1 MKINQVLLQ
10 PLLTEKSTNLVK
22 LKQYSFLVAQTA
34 DKDQV
39 KETIEKIYKVKV
51 SQIRISVRKG
61 KIKRVGRKGM
71 SKKSP
76 NRKIAIVSLKEG
88 KIDLFPQA

>member
-22 LKQYSFLVAQTA
+22 MKQYSFLVAEDA
-34 DKDQV
+34 NKDQL
-39 KETIEKIYKVKV
+39 KTTIEKIYQVKV
-51 SQIRISVRKG
+51 SNVRIIVRKG
-61 KIKRVGRKGM
+61 KIRRVGRKGVA
-71 SKKSP
+71 KKTS
-76 NRKIAIVSLKEG
+76 NQKIAIVSLKEG

>member
-22 LKQYSFLVAQTA
+22 LKQYSFLVAEDA
-34 DKDQV
+34 NKDQL
-39 KETIEKIYKVKV
+39 KETIEKIYQVKV
-51 SQIRISVRKG
+51 DQVRIIVRKG
-61 KIKRVGRKGM
+61 KIKRVGRKGIA
-71 SKKSP
+71 KKTS
-76 NRKIAIVSLKEG
+76 NQKIAIVSLKEG